1 MNVRSLWIRRTSK
14 IFSRPRPASVFQSRR
29 VTVVVAL
36 VVLLAERAAVPAVFD
51 VAEQLD
57 AELVRIQPR
66 RRAGH
71 RAAVV
76 IAVVDHVAGGQAL
89 PGHDRASASSWPSL
103 RS

>member
-1 MNVRSLWIRRTSK
+1 MNVRSLWMRRTSK

-29 VTVVVAL
+29 VTVVVAV
-36 VVLLAERAAVPAVFD
+36 VVLLAERAAVPAVLD

-57 AELVRIQPR
+57 AELVRVELR

-76 IAVVDHVAGGQAL
+76 VAVVDHVG
-89 PGHDRASASSWPSL
+89 R
-103 RS
+103 R

>member
-29 VTVVVAL
+29 VTVVVAV
-36 VVLLAERAAVPAVFD
+36 VVLLAEGAAVPAVLD

-57 AELVRIQPR
+57 AQLVRVELR
-66 RRAGH
+66 RRAGQ

-76 IAVVDHVAGGQAL
+76 VAVVDHVGRRSGPAG
-89 PGHDRASASSWPSL
+89 S
-103 RS
+103 